1 MVTLTGY
8 LSGFTG
14 PITVAQGQFVLTSPT
29 TPGAAAAYT
38 ANRNATLT
46 FQNATFPMNLGSIS
60 AMSGGTVQYSNATIT
75 NAYLFGLG
83 THVLSA
89 STTNSLNAVNIY
101 PGAIVQQNGP
111 AVFTAVTN
119 EGLISIN
126 SGLTWVGG
134 QNGIG
139 GVLILSGTRNVSAW
153 GNAGTITVVSGGLLN
168 NGVSN
173 LTSGGG
179 GLITIDSGGTLN
191 ADMPAKACR

>member
-1 MVTLTGY
+1 M
-8 LSGFTG
+8 
-14 PITVAQGQFVLTSPT
+14 
-29 TPGAAAAYT
+29 
-38 ANRNATLT
+38 
-46 FQNATFPMNLGSIS
+46 
-60 AMSGGTVQYSNATIT
+60 
-75 NAYLFGLG
+75 
-83 THVLSA
+83 
-89 STTNSLNAVNIY
+89 
-101 PGAIVQQNGP
+101 QQNGP

-139 GVLILSGTRNVSAW
+139 GVLILSGTGNVSAW

-179 GLITIDSGGTLN
+179 GLSRLTGRY
-191 ADMPAKACR
+191 AQC